1 MVTVRLKEGRQRS
14 VKRFHPWIFSGA
26 IKEIDGDPEP
36 GQTVRI
42 RTEGGKDLGC
52 GAYCPRSQIRIRVWS
67 FNRDERI
74 DRDFF
79 KRRLLNALEFRRTIL
94 PSIDSDAYRIVN
106 AESDGLPGIVVDR
119 YSDFLVCQFLTAG
132 AEYWKGVII
141 SLLRE
146 LIPCKGIYERS
157 DLKIRL
163 KEGLRPQNGILW
175 GEEPPDRLMI
185 YESDIRFW
193 VDIKRGQKT
202 GFYLDQRDNR
212 RAIVKYSKGMD
223 ILNCFSYSGGFGI
236 YALKAG
242 AARVINI
249 DSSSEA
255 LELAKENLS
264 INSLPISSTEN
275 IRGNAFDILRD
286 LRSSGKRFDLI
297 VMDPPR
303 FLDSR
308 SKIVNACRGYKDI
321 NMLAFQMLKSGGILF
336 TFSCSGLISP
346 ELFQK
351 LIFDAALD
359 AQVDA
364 KIIGRLS
371 LPIDHPVSV
380 YFPEGNYL
388 KGLILKIS

>member
-1 MVTVRLKEGRQRS
+1 MATVWLKEGRQRS
-14 VKRFHPWIFSGA
+14 VKRLHPWIFSGA
-26 IKEIDGDPEP
+26 IKDIDGDPEP

-42 RTEGGKDLGC
+42 KTVGGKDLGW
-52 GAYCPRSQIRIRVWS
+52 GAYCPRSQIRIRIWS

-74 DRDFF
+74 DRGFF
-79 KRRLLNALEFRRTIL
+79 KRRLLNALEFRRSIL
-94 PSIDSDAYRIVN
+94 SSIDSDAYRIVN
-106 AESDGLPGIVVDR
+106 AESDGLPGIIVDR
-119 YSDFLVCQFLTAG
+119 YGDFLVCQFLTAG

-157 DLKIRL
+157 DLMVRL

-175 GEEPPDRLMI
+175 GEEPPDRLKI
-185 YESDIRFW
+185 YESNIRFW

-212 RAIVKYSKGMD
+212 RAIVEYSKGMD

-255 LELAKENLS
+255 LELAEENLY
-264 INSLPISSTEN
+264 INSLPLSSTEN

-286 LRSSGKRFDLI
+286 LRFSGKRFDLI

-308 SKIVNACRGYKDI
+308 SKMVNACRGYKDI